1 MSIKKHNEPRAC
13 RHSETLGMDA
23 VFLDWGDAGGL
34 GIVRTISELRLIYGG
49 ACIHLGYCP
58 NRYWASSYKKDL
70 DEWLIATIMNAQ
82 AGYGLLVEY
91 RWQNLT

>member
-1 MSIKKHNEPRAC
+1 MNHGLAVIPR
-13 RHSETLGMDA
+13 HWVWNA

-70 DEWLIATIMNAQ
+70 DE
-82 AGYGLLVEY
+82 
-91 RWQNLT
+91 

>member
-1 MSIKKHNEPRAC
+1 MNHGLAVIPKHWAWN
-13 RHSETLGMDA
+13 A

-58 NRYWASSYKKDL
+58 IDIGQVLTKKIWTNGSL
-70 DEWLIATIMNAQ
+70 PQ
-82 AGYGLLVEY
+82 
-91 RWQNLT
+91 